1 MDCQD
6 WDTIRVGTG
15 IARGG
20 AGGVAARSGRGA
32 PAGKRSGNPTG
43 AAIAAKLDA
52 AEAPTRSKML
62 SAEAIRT
69 IQDYRRANSL
79 TQKQLD
85 QRCAF
90 PANTINL
97 LEARRDAPT
106 IKQLQVLN
114 RVLKTG
120 LTLE

>member
-1 MDCQD
+1 MMLVERMDCQD
-6 WDTIRVGTG
+6 WEPVRV
-15 IARGG
+15 ISHAPRGG
-20 AGGVAARSGRGA
+20 AGGGRGGRGGRGA
-32 PAGKRSGNPTG
+32 PAG

-62 SAEAIRT
+62 SADAVRT

-114 RVLKTG
+114 RVLKAG

>member
-6 WDTIRVGTG
+6 WDTIRVGTSV
-15 IARGG
+15 ARGG
-20 AGGVAARSGRGA
+20 AGGGRGGSRGGRGGGGA
-32 PAGKRSGNPTG
+32 G

-52 AEAPTRSKML
+52 ADVPTRSKML

-69 IQDYRRANSL
+69 IQDYRRTNSL

-90 PANTINL
+90 SANTINL

-106 IKQLQVLN
+106 IKQLQILN

>member
-20 AGGVAARSGRGA
+20 AGGAAARGRSGRGA
-32 PAGKRSGNPTG
+32 PAG

-69 IQDYRRANSL
+69 IQDYRRVNNL

-90 PANTINL
+90 PATTINL

-106 IKQLQVLN
+106 IKQLQILN

>member
-1 MDCQD
+1 MDGQD
-6 WDTIRVGTG
+6 WEPVRV
-15 IARGG
+15 ISHAARGG
-20 AGGVAARSGRGA
+20 AGGAGGRGGSRGGSRGGA
-32 PAGKRSGNPTG
+32 G

-52 AEAPTRSKML
+52 ADAPTRSKML

-69 IQDYRRANSL
+69 IQDYRRTNSL

-97 LEARRDAPT
+97 FEARRDAPT
-106 IKQLQVLN
+106 IKQLQILN
-114 RVLKTG
+114 RVLKAG

>member
-6 WDTIRVGTG
+6 WEPVRV
-15 IARGG
+15 ISHVAHGG
-20 AGGVAARSGRGA
+20 AGGRG
-32 PAGKRSGNPTG
+32 GSSTSKRSGNPAG

-52 AEAPTRSKML
+52 AETPTRSKML
-62 SAEAIRT
+62 SADAIRT
-69 IQDYRRANSL
+69 IQDYRHANNNM

-114 RVLKTG
+114 RVLKAG